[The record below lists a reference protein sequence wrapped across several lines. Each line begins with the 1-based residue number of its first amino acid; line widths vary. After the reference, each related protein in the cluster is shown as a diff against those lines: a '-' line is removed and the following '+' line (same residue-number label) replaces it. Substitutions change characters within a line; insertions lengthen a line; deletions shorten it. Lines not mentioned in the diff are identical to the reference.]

1 LRIVFRRIDDFR
13 LYFAYTAKVMEVRS
27 LPTAWVVRCKK
38 CSCAVTCKA
47 IDPQNEH
54 AEPQNAEPAPQR
66 SVIVTCSCCWSAFRY
81 DPASIFR
88 GSPAPGSS
96 CDRQRKDSKPDRK
109 NETALFLAAS
119 LIAAVRLNR
128 EEIKSSPAV
137 QSKIADSIKLAE
149 MICDRMQRR

>member
-1 LRIVFRRIDDFR
+1 MDDFR
-13 LYFAYTAKVMEVRS
+13 VYFAYTARVMEVRG

-38 CSCAVTCKA
+38 CSCVVTCKA

-54 AEPQNAEPAPQR
+54 SEPQNEEPAPQR

-128 EEIKSSPAV
+128 EEIKLSPVV
-137 QSKIADSIKLAE
+137 QSKIADSIRLAE
-149 MICDRMQRR
+149 MIYDRMHRR